1 MNRKIFVTL
10 AVLILLVLGVS
21 SCEHAFPNDDL
32 DFYWRL
38 QTIEYA
44 SGKTE
49 QVKGDV
55 MFGFARHMVLIE
67 DLSNNFSRHG
77 VTTDTGDSIKLDF
90 SMYPAS
96 ETDAIL
102 EGLGKCGMDSLV
114 TTFKV
119 DYPKDR
125 LVLTSGKA
133 TLRFKKW

>member
-44 SGKTE
+44 SGQTE
-49 QVKGDV
+49 QVKDDV

-77 VTTDTGDSIKLDF
+77 VTTDTGDSLKLDF

>member
-10 AVLILLVLGVS
+10 AVLLLLVLGVS

-44 SGKTE
+44 SGQTE
-49 QVKGDV
+49 QVKGDI

-67 DLSNNFSRHG
+67 DITNGFYRHG
-77 VTTDTGDSIKLDF
+77 VTTDTGDSLKLDF

-96 ETDAIL
+96 ETDVIL
-102 EGLGKCGMDSLV
+102 EGLGKCGMDL
-114 TTFKV
+114 
-119 DYPKDR
+119 
-125 LVLTSGKA
+125 
-133 TLRFKKW
+133 

>member
-77 VTTDTGDSIKLDF
+77 VTTDTGDSLKLDF

>member
-10 AVLILLVLGVS
+10 SALILLVLGVS

-44 SGKTE
+44 SGQTE
-49 QVKGDV
+49 QVKGDI

-67 DLSNNFSRHG
+67 DITNGFYRHG
-77 VTTDTGDSIKLDF
+77 VTTDTGDSLKLDF

-96 ETDAIL
+96 ETDVIL
-102 EGLGKCGMDSLV
+102 EGLVKCGIDSLV

-125 LVLTSGKA
+125 LVLTSGKS